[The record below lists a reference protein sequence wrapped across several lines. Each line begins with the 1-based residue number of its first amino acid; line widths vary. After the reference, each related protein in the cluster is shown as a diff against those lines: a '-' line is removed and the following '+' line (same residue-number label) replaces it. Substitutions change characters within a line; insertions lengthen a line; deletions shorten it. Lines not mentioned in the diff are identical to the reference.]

1 MLNDITLKIIII
13 IMECFE
19 QNEPVRFRVKSET
32 DYKL

>member
-1 MLNDITLKIIII
+1 MLNDITLKIII